1 MEDKRIVEIDGVKIE
16 VDLRTAKRIDTFK
29 VGDNV
34 KVLCKKYNDTFE
46 VKPGIITDFANFKE
60 RPTIVVAVFNEGSW
74 SSSPSIEFIH
84 IYEGMEDK
92 YEIVYT
98 SDEDL
103 RLTKDGVIEKFEREI
118 AKKRN
123 EAQDL
128 ENQLNYF
135 IKHFVKGRS
144 IDDSPVNED

>member
-1 MEDKRIVEIDGVKIE
+1 MDNNEKRIVEIDGVKIE
-16 VDLRTAKRIDTFK
+16 VDLRSAKRIDTFK

-34 KVLCKKYNDTFE
+34 KVLCKEYSDQYK

-60 RPTIVVAVFNEGSW
+60 KPTIVVAVFNEGNWGST
-74 SSSPSIEFIH
+74 PSIEFIH
-84 IYEGMEDK
+84 IYEGMENK

-118 AKKRN
+118 QKKKN

-135 IKHFVKGRS
+135 KKHFLK
-144 IDDSPVNED
+144 EQ